1 LVAVGI
7 NVEFMQTYIAGV
19 SCPLM
24 CNKCNLDHG
33 VLLVGYGKH
42 GFAPICL
49 SYKPYWIIKNSRGP
63 MWGDHGYYKIC
74 HGHGECGLNALVFA
88 VTAVSGATDYIVCI
102 GIV

>member
-1 LVAVGI
+1 
-7 NVEFMQTYIAGV
+7 MWS
-19 SCPLM
+19 SCKLTLLECHVLSRAM
-24 CNKCNLDHG
+24 KCNLDHG